1 MISLE
6 DKAKNTV
13 EPLEDLEDG
22 LEADPLEADAEET
35 GDDFKLTNVIE
46 FSFKDT
52 IHQGSK

>member
-1 MISLE
+1 MIPLE
-6 DKAKNTV
+6 DKATNTV

-52 IHQGSK
+52 SHQGSK